1 MPADADGKGNGV
13 RIAVFDYRV
22 TPSNPIGSCHRHML
36 SALCQEH
43 DFAVFAPEF
52 DNPRP
57 DRIRHIPV
65 KVPLRP
71 LALLFVLFH
80 LRAGHTWQRYRRG
93 GGSPAD
99 LVQAVES
106 NRLGADVLY
115 SHFCHRAYLRAS
127 GGFSPSMLLD
137 YRAFLR
143 WLDHRLHAWME
154 PAAYRAAKHVVVPS
168 GGLARELVREFP
180 MLAGKV
186 TVIPNPI
193 DVDAMKPPTDLDRIG
208 LRRELGLAEGDL
220 VLVFTA
226 LGHFERKGLP
236 LVMEAISAIE
246 RRNVKLLVVGG
257 EASLV
262 RDYTRRAAA
271 LGIGGQVVFVG
282 RQMQVRRFLWLA
294 DAFVFPSVYE
304 VFSLSTLEAAA
315 AGLPLIVTLL
325 HGTEDF
331 ARNHENA
338 FVIDRTVPAVRTA
351 INELLTLS
359 SDRRRRMG
367 ECARDAVSA
376 FTFARFAAEWSSF
389 YRGLAE
395 KLALD
400 SMDRGDREDDRVE
413 ERPTL
418 L

>member
-1 MPADADGKGNGV
+1 V

-22 TPSNPIGSCHRHML
+22 TPSNPIGSCHRHMM
-36 SALCQEH
+36 SALCEEH
-43 DFAVFAPEF
+43 DFVVFAPEF

-57 DRIRHIPV
+57 DRICYIPV
-65 KVPLRP
+65 KVPMRP

-80 LRAGHTWQRYRRG
+80 LRARRAWRRYRRG

-99 LVQAVES
+99 LIQGVES
-106 NRLGADVLY
+106 KRLGTDVLY
-115 SHFCHRAYLRAS
+115 SHFCHRAYLQAS
-127 GGFSPSMLLD
+127 GGFSPSMLLA
-137 YRAFLR
+137 YRSFLR
-143 WLDHRLHAWME
+143 WFDHRLHAWME
-154 PAAYRAAKHVVVPS
+154 PAAYRAVKHVVVPS
-168 GGLARELVREFP
+168 GGLARELIREFP

-193 DVDAMKPPTDLDRIG
+193 DVEALKPPADLDRIG
-208 LRRELGLAEGDL
+208 LRRELGFAERDL

-236 LVMEAISAIE
+236 LVMEAMNGIGRS
-246 RRNVKLLVVGG
+246 NVKLLVVGG

-294 DAFVFPSVYE
+294 DAFVFPSIYE

-315 AGLPLIVTLL
+315 AGLPLIVTRL

-359 SDRRRRMG
+359 SDRRQRMG
-367 ECARDAVSA
+367 QSAQDAVSA
-376 FTFARFAAEWSSF
+376 FTFARFTAAWSKF
-389 YRGLAE
+389 YQGLA
-395 KLALD
+395 
-400 SMDRGDREDDRVE
+400 DRVE

-418 L
+418 P